1 MHYFFLPDHTRDKDI
16 EGVAWFIKSVFLER
30 SVFVSNC
37 FLFTE
42 VNLAFERLM
51 FFCVGRGGYGRN
63 SIFNVVEIW
72 NIFLI
77 SILVLLPLARNI
89 WRLG

>member
-1 MHYFFLPDHTRDKDI
+1 
-16 EGVAWFIKSVFLER
+16 
-30 SVFVSNC
+30 
-37 FLFTE
+37 
-42 VNLAFERLM
+42 LAFERLM